1 MNKFTREFNPKATD
15 IAVCGSMAHATEMKN
30 VIAELRQMGLSVST
44 PEMSEQKFDWQQASN
59 AEIAAH
65 KGQLVRRHFANIAR
79 AKAVLVCNYDKN
91 DIANYIGTNTLM
103 EMTAAFAYEKP
114 IFLLNPVPHQNGR
127 EEILAMEPVVIEG
140 NLMELASLYHTITRQ
155 G

>member
-15 IAVCGSMAHATEMKN
+15 IAVCGSMAHAAEMEK

-44 PEMSEQKFDWQQASN
+44 PEMSEKKFDWQQASD
-59 AEIAAH
+59 AEIAVH
-65 KGQLVRRHFANIAR
+65 KGRLVRRHFANIAR

-91 DIANYIGTNTLM
+91 DTANYIGTNTLM
-103 EMTAAFAYEKP
+103 EITAAFAYEKP

-127 EEILAMEPVVIEG
+127 EEMLAMEPVVIKG
-140 NLMELASLYHTITRQ
+140 DLAKLLTD

>member
-15 IAVCGSMAHATEMKN
+15 IAVCGSMAHAAEMNN

-59 AEIAAH
+59 AEVAAH
-65 KGQLVRRHFANIAR
+65 KGWLVRRHFASISR
-79 AKAVLVCNYDKN
+79 AKAVLACNYDKN
-91 DIANYIGTNTLM
+91 GIAHYVGTNTLM
-103 EMTAAFAYEKP
+103 EMTAGFVYEKP

-140 NLMELASLYHTITRQ
+140 DLTRLLSVKELPR
-155 G
+155 